1 MDTMKPI
8 EYDKIS
14 EINITKEMKNS
25 FLSYAMSVIVSRALP
40 DVRDGLKPVHRRILY
55 GMEELGVQPDK
66 AFKKSARIVGDVM
79 GKYHPHGDSA
89 IYDAMVRMAQEF
101 SYRYPLVNGHG
112 NFGSIDGDG
121 AAAMR
126 YTEAKMAKIT
136 AEMLEDIKKDT
147 IDFIDNYDGSEK
159 EPSVLPSKFPNLLVN
174 GSTGIAVGMATN
186 IPPHNLAEVI
196 DGVLAMMDNPD
207 ITIDELMEKIP
218 GPDFPTGGI
227 LMGLSGLRAAY
238 ETGNGSVKIRAKAD
252 ITEEKSGKKTIT
264 VTEIPYQVNKSR
276 LIEKIAELAK
286 EKRIEGITD
295 LRDESNRKG
304 IRIIIELRRDV
315 NAEVTLNN
323 LYKFTPLQ
331 VSFGMNMLALVNNQ
345 PRILALPDILR
356 HYIDHQVEVLTRRSQ
371 FDLDKAKARAHVL
384 EGLLVALDNID
395 EVIETIRSAYD
406 DAEEKLMSRFN
417 LSTEQAKAILE
428 MRLRRLSGLEHEK
441 ITGELEETRQTIDY
455 LEGLLSSEVNKYERI
470 REDLTMLKEK
480 YADTRRTEISLA
492 VDLDIEDEDLIPEE
506 HVIITITRSGYC
518 KRMSTETYKA
528 QNRGG
533 KGLTGMKTH
542 EDDAVEH
549 IIHTSTHDFLL
560 FFTNQGRVYKMKGY
574 KIPAFGRQSRGLP
587 LVNML
592 QLEKEEN
599 VQAVANI
606 RDFDSDRYLF
616 FVTRQGIV
624 KRTAVSHYQN
634 IRTSGIRAINLKEGD
649 ELLDVRLTTG
659 EQDVVIGASNGKAIR
674 FNETTVREM
683 GRVATGVRGIRL
695 EAPDQVVGISLVGE
709 RNQVLIVTENGY
721 GKRTHI
727 DEYRQQNRGGKG
739 VKTLNITAKNGALV
753 TLKSVSGDEDLIIL
767 SNKGMMI
774 RVPVEQIALSSRATQ
789 GVRLMRL
796 NEGHQV
802 VTVAVVPKEE
812 SVELEDNIEGAPP
825 TSGESEGLFVAENE
839 IPSPLAPIPD
849 ADEPKEDEPKE
860 DIAQDEASEA
870 NLLEETKPVAM
881 APDDLIE
888 EPSNEPGELTD
899 IEENEVLEPES
910 DQPEPEEKIDASSNK
925 TSYSLFDD
933 LEESTPD
940 TEESI
945 VKKQREPVK
954 EEDAQPRLNLFD
966 DEE

>member
-1 MDTMKPI
+1 MDAMKPI

-14 EINITKEMKNS
+14 EINITKEMKSS

-40 DVRDGLKPVHRRILY
+40 DVRDGLKPVHRRILF

-147 IDFIDNYDGSEK
+147 IDFVDNYDGSEK

-186 IPPHNLAEVI
+186 IPPHNLGEVI

-207 ITIDELMEKIP
+207 VTVDELLEKIQ

-304 IRIIIELRRDV
+304 IRIVIELRRDV

-345 PRILALPDILR
+345 PKVLALRDILR
-356 HYIDHQVEVLTRRSQ
+356 HYIDHQVDVLTRRSK
-371 FDLDKAKARAHVL
+371 FDLDKAKSRAHVL
-384 EGLLVALDNID
+384 EGLLIALDNID

-406 DAEEKLMSRFN
+406 DAEEKLMERFA
-417 LSTEQAKAILE
+417 LSAEQTRAILE

-441 ITGELEETRQTIDY
+441 ITSELDETRKTIAY
-455 LEGLLSSEVNKYERI
+455 LESLLSSEASKYERI
-470 REDLTMLKEK
+470 RDDLIILKEK
-480 YADTRRTEISLA
+480 YNDARRTEISLA

-506 HVIITITRSGYC
+506 HVMITITRSGYC
-518 KRMSTETYKA
+518 KRMTTETYKA

-542 EDDAVEH
+542 DDDAVEH

-560 FFTNQGRVYKMKGY
+560 FFTNHGRVYKMKGY

-592 QLEKEEN
+592 QLEKDEN

-606 RDFDSDRYLF
+606 KDFDNDHYLF
-616 FVTRQGIV
+616 FVTRQGVV
-624 KRTAVSHYQN
+624 KRTAVRNYQN

-649 ELLDVRLTTG
+649 ELLDVRLTQG

-683 GRVATGVRGIRL
+683 GRVASGVRGIRL
-695 EAPDQVVGISLVGE
+695 EDPDAVVGISLVGDE

-721 GKRTHI
+721 GKRTHV

-739 VKTLNITAKNGALV
+739 VKTLNVTVKNGTLV
-753 TLKSVSGDEDLIIL
+753 TLKSVAGDEDLIIL

-774 RVPVEQIALSSRATQ
+774 RVPIEQIALSSRATQ

-796 NEGHQV
+796 NEGHKV

-812 SVELEDNIEGAPP
+812 NGEDEEYSENGAPS
-825 TSGESEGLFVAENE
+825 SGEQDGLFVEEGGQTPEAAPAIIHDTAQGETMSEPLMAADSVASPVDTSKAE
-839 IPSPLAPIPD
+839 AP
-849 ADEPKEDEPKE
+849 
-860 DIAQDEASEA
+860 EA
-870 NLLEETKPVAM
+870 PR
-881 APDDLIE
+881 
-888 EPSNEPGELTD
+888 
-899 IEENEVLEPES
+899 EPETS
-910 DQPEPEEKIDASSNK
+910 LKPEHHDEKPTPTEDKKPDSHQPTKQEGGIL
-925 TSYSLFDD
+925 SLFDD
-933 LEESTPD
+933 VEGSDQSEAP
-940 TEESI
+940 
-945 VKKQREPVK
+945 VKKEKVPIK
-954 EEDAQPRLNLFD
+954 DDDPQPRLNLFD